1 MNDIAY
7 NEEKLARL
15 KHLKQLAQKAK
26 AESDAVATRVKA
38 LEDVG
43 AQANKIESIKVN
55 GAAQAIGSDKSVNI
69 SVPTKTSQL
78 NNDSTFQTS
87 AQVVAAI
94 NTAISKS
101 GHASFQKVDA
111 VPKADAAQENILY
124 LVMNTTTKHYD
135 IYAKIKGSSDSY
147 TMELLD
153 DTTVDLSGK
162 VDKVA
167 GKGLSTNDYT
177 TAEKT
182 KLAGIA
188 EGANKYVHPTHTAA
202 ASGLYKVTVDALG
215 HVTATTKVT
224 KNDITALGIP
234 GQDTT
239 YPEATTAKAGLMS
252 AADKSKLDGMTIATD
267 AEVSEMLTEV
277 FGATA

>member
-1 MNDIAY
+1 MAY

-26 AESDAVATRVKA
+26 AESDAVATRVKS
-38 LEDVG
+38 LEDAG

-55 GAAQAIGSDKSVNI
+55 GTAQTIDPDKSVNI
-69 SVPTKTSQL
+69 TVPTKTSQL

-177 TAEKT
+177 TVEKT

-188 EGANKYVHPTHTAA
+188 EGANKYVHPSYTAKT
-202 ASGLYKVTVDALG
+202 SGLYKVTVDATG
-215 HVTATTKVT
+215 HVSAVAAVT
-224 KNDITALGIP
+224 KGDITALGIP

>member
-1 MNDIAY
+1 MAY

-38 LEDVG
+38 LEDAG

-55 GAAQAIGSDKSVNI
+55 GTAQTIDPDKSVNI
-69 SVPTKTSQL
+69 TVPTKTSQL

-177 TAEKT
+177 TTEKT

-188 EGANKYVHPTHTAA
+188 EGANKYVHPSYTAKT
-202 ASGLYKVTVDALG
+202 SGLYKVTVDATG
-215 HVTATTKVT
+215 HVSAVAAVT
-224 KNDITALGIP
+224 KGDITALGIP

>member
-1 MNDIAY
+1 MAY
-7 NEEKLARL
+7 NEEKLTRL

-38 LEDVG
+38 LEKVG

-188 EGANKYVHPTHTAA
+188 EGANKYVHPSYTAKT
-202 ASGLYKVTVDALG
+202 SGLYKVTVDATG
-215 HVTATTKVT
+215 HVSAVAAVT
-224 KNDITALGIP
+224 KGDITALGIP

-267 AEVSEMLTEV
+267 AE
-277 FGATA
+277 AQPPDNP

>member
-1 MNDIAY
+1 MAY

-78 NNDSTFQTS
+78 NNDSAFQTS